1 LQTPRTFLGWIFLVV
16 LPLLVSDQLIK
27 IWIKLNFAVGQRASF
42 VPGVLELQFIENE
55 GMAFGWAL
63 PGVTGKL
70 VLTIFRLVAAIGIGY
85 YLSKLVRSG
94 VHKGLLTCVSFVWA
108 GAIGNIIDSA
118 VYGQLF
124 TRSSWGMMA
133 DWAEKSEG

>member
-1 LQTPRTFLGWIFLVV
+1 M
-16 LPLLVSDQLIK
+16 SDQLIK

-118 VYGQLF
+118 FYGQLF

-133 DWAEKSEG
+133 GWAEKSEGDLQM